1 MSMKKFNKK
10 IEPYLFLL
18 PTLILLG
25 LFVYYPFAKTVAG
38 SFFLIDRYG
47 SFSQFTGLKNYIRI
61 FSDEGFYRALF
72 NTLKHLVMMV
82 PSTIGLSLVLAL
94 ISDKKS
100 RFSRV
105 YETLFCLSMAVS
117 TAVAGKIFQM
127 LFNPSLGIINS
138 TFGLNINWL
147 TDKRY
152 ALPAL
157 TIILIWTELGFS
169 YIYLTAAIR
178 GLPEDVLESADVEG
192 VSKLQKIRLIML
204 PLISPSLF
212 YLFCTLSVSSMIMVR
227 LVLILTQGGPGG
239 STETLIYRMYNLA
252 YNNSNYSTA
261 YALGVVVFVLVL
273 GLMILNFR
281 MEKRSVFYE

>member
-1 MSMKKFNKK
+1 MKQFIKK

-18 PTLILLG
+18 PALALLG
-25 LFVYYPFAKTVAG
+25 LFVYYPFGKTMLG
-38 SFFLIDRYG
+38 SFFLVDRYG
-47 SFSQFTGLKNYIRI
+47 DFSKFIGLKNYVRL
-61 FSDEGFYRALF
+61 FSDEGFYQALF

-100 RFSRV
+100 RFSRI

-138 TFGLNINWL
+138 LLGLDISWL

-157 TIILIWTELGFS
+157 TVILIWTELGFS

-178 GLPEDVLESADVEG
+178 NLPEDVLESADVEG
-192 VSKLQKIRLIML
+192 AGRLQKIFKIIL

-227 LVLILTQGGPGG
+227 LVLILTQGGPAG
-239 STETLIYRMYNLA
+239 STETLIYRMYNMA
-252 YNNSNYSTA
+252 YNNSNYSSA
-261 YALGVVVFVLVL
+261 YALGVVVFVMVL
-273 GLMILNFR
+273 ALMFLNFR

>member
-1 MSMKKFNKK
+1 M
-10 IEPYLFLL
+10 
-18 PTLILLG
+18 
-25 LFVYYPFAKTVAG
+25 V
-38 SFFLIDRYG
+38 DRYG
-47 SFSQFTGLKNYIRI
+47 DFSKFTGLKNYIRL

-82 PSTIGLSLVLAL
+82 PCTIGSSLLLAL

-100 RFSRV
+100 RFSRI
-105 YETLFCLSMAVS
+105 YEPLFCLSMAVS

-138 TFGLNINWL
+138 VLGLDISWL

-157 TIILIWTELGFS
+157 TAVLVWTELGFS

-178 GLPEDVLESADVEG
+178 NLPEDVLESADVEG
-192 VSKLQKIRLIML
+192 ASRLQKVWRIVL

-227 LVLILTQGGPGG
+227 LVLILTQGGPAG

-252 YNNSNYSTA
+252 YNNSNYSSA
-261 YALGVVVFVLVL
+261 YALGVVVFVMVL
-273 GLMILNFR
+273 GLMVLNFW

>member
-1 MSMKKFNKK
+1 MKKFTKK

-18 PTLILLG
+18 PALILLG
-25 LFVYYPFAKTVAG
+25 LFVYYPFGKTVIG

-47 SFSQFTGLKNYIRI
+47 KFSSFAGLKNYIRL

-82 PSTIGLSLVLAL
+82 PSTIGLSLLLAL

-100 RFSRV
+100 RFSRI

-138 TFGLNINWL
+138 VFGLNISWL
-147 TDKRY
+147 TDKTY

-157 TIILIWTELGFS
+157 TVILIWTELGFS

-178 GLPEDVLESADVEG
+178 NLPADVEG
-192 VSKLQKIRLIML
+192 AGRLQKTWKIIL

-227 LVLILTQGGPGG
+227 LVLILTQGGPAG
-239 STETLIYRMYNLA
+239 STETLIYRMYNMA
-252 YNNSNYSTA
+252 YNNSNYSSA
-261 YALGVVVFVLVL
+261 YALGVVVFVMVL

>member
-1 MSMKKFNKK
+1 
-10 IEPYLFLL
+10 L
-18 PTLILLG
+18 
-25 LFVYYPFAKTVAG
+25 V
-38 SFFLIDRYG
+38 DRYG
-47 SFSQFTGLKNYIRI
+47 DFSKFTGLKNYIRL

-82 PSTIGLSLVLAL
+82 PSTIGLSLLLAL
-94 ISDKKS
+94 FSDKKS
-100 RFSRV
+100 RFSRI

-138 TFGLNINWL
+138 VLGLDISWL

-157 TIILIWTELGFS
+157 TVILVWTELGFS

-178 GLPEDVLESADVEG
+178 NLPEDVLESADVEG
-192 VSKLQKIRLIML
+192 ASRLQKVWRIVL

-227 LVLILTQGGPGG
+227 LVLILTQGGPAG

-252 YNNSNYSTA
+252 YNNSNYSSA
-261 YALGVVVFVLVL
+261 YALGVVVFVMVL
-273 GLMILNFR
+273 GLMVLNFW

>member
-1 MSMKKFNKK
+1 MKKFTKK
-10 IEPYLFLL
+10 IEPYLYLL
-18 PTLILLG
+18 PALILLG
-25 LFVYYPFAKTVAG
+25 LFVYYPFGKTVVG
-38 SFFLIDRYG
+38 SFFLVDRYG
-47 SFSQFTGLKNYIRI
+47 DFSKFTGLKNYIRL

-82 PSTIGLSLVLAL
+82 PSTIGLSLLLAL
-94 ISDKKS
+94 FSDKKS
-100 RFSRV
+100 RFSRI

-138 TFGLNINWL
+138 VLGLDISWL

-157 TIILIWTELGFS
+157 TVILVWTELGFS

-178 GLPEDVLESADVEG
+178 NLPEDVLESADVEG
-192 VSKLQKIRLIML
+192 ASRLQKVWRIVL

-227 LVLILTQGGPGG
+227 LVLILTQGGPAG
-239 STETLIYRMYNLA
+239 STETLIYRMNNLA
-252 YNNSNYSTA
+252 YNNSNYSSA
-261 YALGVVVFVLVL
+261 YALGVVVFVMVL
-273 GLMILNFR
+273 GLMVLNFW

>member
-1 MSMKKFNKK
+1 M
-10 IEPYLFLL
+10 L
-18 PTLILLG
+18 
-25 LFVYYPFAKTVAG
+25 
-38 SFFLIDRYG
+38 
-47 SFSQFTGLKNYIRI
+47 
-61 FSDEGFYRALF
+61 
-72 NTLKHLVMMV
+72 
-82 PSTIGLSLVLAL
+82 LAL

-100 RFSRV
+100 RFSRI

-138 TFGLNINWL
+138 VFGLSISWL
-147 TDKRY
+147 TDKTY

-157 TIILIWTELGFS
+157 TVILIWTELGFS

-178 GLPEDVLESADVEG
+178 NLPADVLESADVEG
-192 VSKLQKIRLIML
+192 AGRLQKTWKIIL

-227 LVLILTQGGPGG
+227 LVLILTQGGPAG
-239 STETLIYRMYNLA
+239 STETLIYRMYNMA
-252 YNNSNYSTA
+252 YNNSNYSSA
-261 YALGVVVFVLVL
+261 YALGVVVFVMVL

>member
-1 MSMKKFNKK
+1 MKKLTKK

-18 PTLILLG
+18 PALALLG
-25 LFVYYPFAKTVAG
+25 AFVYYPFGKTVIG
-38 SFFLIDRYG
+38 SFFLVDRYG
-47 SFSQFTGLKNYIRI
+47 DFSTFIGLKNYIRL
-61 FSDEGFYRALF
+61 FSDEGFYQALF

-100 RFSRV
+100 RFSRI

-138 TFGLNINWL
+138 LFGLDISWL

-157 TIILIWTELGFS
+157 TVILIWTELGFS

-178 GLPEDVLESADVEG
+178 NLPEDVLESADVEG
-192 VSKLQKIRLIML
+192 AGRLQKIWKIVL

-227 LVLILTQGGPGG
+227 LVLILTQGGPAG
-239 STETLIYRMYNLA
+239 STETLIYRMYNMA
-252 YNNSNYSTA
+252 YNNSNYSSA
-261 YALGVVVFVLVL
+261 YALGVVVFVMVL
-273 GLMILNFR
+273 ALMFLNFR

>member
-1 MSMKKFNKK
+1 MKKTTKK

-18 PTLILLG
+18 PALVLLG
-25 LFVYYPFAKTVAG
+25 AIVYYPFGKTVIG

-47 SFSQFTGLKNYIRI
+47 DLSKFIGLKNYIRL
-61 FSDEGFYRALF
+61 FSDEGFYRALA

-100 RFSRV
+100 RFSRI

-127 LFNPSLGIINS
+127 LFNPSLGIVNS
-138 TFGLNINWL
+138 LFGLDISWL

-157 TIILIWTELGFS
+157 TVILIWTELGFS

-178 GLPEDVLESADVEG
+178 NLPEDVLESADVEG
-192 VSKLQKIRLIML
+192 AGRLQKVFKIIL

-227 LVLILTQGGPGG
+227 LVLILTQGGPAG
-239 STETLIYRMYNLA
+239 STETLIYRMYNMA
-252 YNNSNYSTA
+252 YNNSNYSSA
-261 YALGVVVFVLVL
+261 YALGVVVFVMVLVL
-273 GLMILNFR
+273 MFLNFR

>member
-1 MSMKKFNKK
+1 MKKLTKK

-18 PTLILLG
+18 PALILLG
-25 LFVYYPFAKTVAG
+25 LFVYYPFGKTVIG

-47 SFSQFTGLKNYIRI
+47 KFSSFAGLKNYIRL

-82 PSTIGLSLVLAL
+82 PSTIGLSLLLAL

-100 RFSRV
+100 RFSRI

-138 TFGLNINWL
+138 VFGLNISWL
-147 TDKRY
+147 TDKTY

-157 TIILIWTELGFS
+157 TVILIWTELGFS

-178 GLPEDVLESADVEG
+178 NLPADVLESADVEG
-192 VSKLQKIRLIML
+192 AGRLQKTWKIIL

-227 LVLILTQGGPGG
+227 LVLILTQGGPAG
-239 STETLIYRMYNLA
+239 STETLIYRMYNMA
-252 YNNSNYSTA
+252 YNNSNYSSA
-261 YALGVVVFVLVL
+261 YALGVVVFVMVL

>member
-1 MSMKKFNKK
+1 MKKFTKK
-10 IEPYLFLL
+10 IEPYLYLL
-18 PTLILLG
+18 PALILLG
-25 LFVYYPFAKTVAG
+25 LFVYYPFGKTVVG
-38 SFFLIDRYG
+38 SFFLVDRYG
-47 SFSQFTGLKNYIRI
+47 DFSKFTGLKNYIRL

-82 PSTIGLSLVLAL
+82 PSTIGLSLLLAL
-94 ISDKKS
+94 FSDKKS
-100 RFSRV
+100 RFSRI

-138 TFGLNINWL
+138 VLGLDISWL

-157 TIILIWTELGFS
+157 TVILVWTELGFS

-178 GLPEDVLESADVEG
+178 NLPEDVLESADVEG
-192 VSKLQKIRLIML
+192 ASRLQKVWRIVL

-227 LVLILTQGGPGG
+227 LVLILTQGGPAG

-252 YNNSNYSTA
+252 YNNSNYSSA
-261 YALGVVVFVLVL
+261 YALGVVVFVMVL
-273 GLMILNFR
+273 GLMVLNFW

>member
-1 MSMKKFNKK
+1 MKKFTKK

-18 PTLILLG
+18 PALILLG
-25 LFVYYPFAKTVAG
+25 LFVYYPFGKTVIG

-47 SFSQFTGLKNYIRI
+47 KFSSFAGLKNYIRL

-82 PSTIGLSLVLAL
+82 PSTIGLSLLLAL

-100 RFSRV
+100 RFSRI

-138 TFGLNINWL
+138 VFGLNISWL
-147 TDKRY
+147 TDKTY

-157 TIILIWTELGFS
+157 TVILIWTELGFS

-178 GLPEDVLESADVEG
+178 NLPADVLESADVEG
-192 VSKLQKIRLIML
+192 ASWMQKIWKIVL

-227 LVLILTQGGPGG
+227 LVLILTQGGPAG

-252 YNNSNYSTA
+252 YNNSNYSSA
-261 YALGVVVFVLVL
+261 YALGVVVFVMVL
-273 GLMILNFR
+273 GLMILNFW
-281 MEKRSVFYE
+281 MEKRSVFYD

>member
-1 MSMKKFNKK
+1 MKKTTKK

-18 PTLILLG
+18 PALVLLG
-25 LFVYYPFAKTVAG
+25 AFVYYPFGKTVIG
-38 SFFLIDRYG
+38 SFFLVDRYG
-47 SFSQFTGLKNYIRI
+47 DLSKFIGLKNYIRL
-61 FSDEGFYRALF
+61 FSDEGFYRALA

-100 RFSRV
+100 RFSRI

-127 LFNPSLGIINS
+127 LFNPSLGIVNS
-138 TFGLNINWL
+138 LFGLDISWL

-157 TIILIWTELGFS
+157 TVILIWTELGFS

-178 GLPEDVLESADVEG
+178 NLPEDVLESADVEG
-192 VSKLQKIRLIML
+192 AGRLQKVFKIIL

-227 LVLILTQGGPGG
+227 LVLILTQGGPAG
-239 STETLIYRMYNLA
+239 STETLIYRMYNMA
-252 YNNSNYSTA
+252 YNNSNYSSA
-261 YALGVVVFVLVL
+261 YALGVVVFVMVLVL
-273 GLMILNFR
+273 MFLNFR

>member
-1 MSMKKFNKK
+1 MKKTTKK

-18 PTLILLG
+18 PALVLLG
-25 LFVYYPFAKTVAG
+25 AFVYYPFGKTVIG

-47 SFSQFTGLKNYIRI
+47 DLSKFIGLKNYIRL
-61 FSDEGFYRALF
+61 FSDEGFYRALA

-100 RFSRV
+100 RFSRI

-127 LFNPSLGIINS
+127 LFNPSLGIVNS
-138 TFGLNINWL
+138 LFGLDISWL

-157 TIILIWTELGFS
+157 TVILIWTELGFS

-178 GLPEDVLESADVEG
+178 NLPEDVLESADVEG
-192 VSKLQKIRLIML
+192 AGRLQKVFKIIL

-227 LVLILTQGGPGG
+227 LVLILTQGGPAG
-239 STETLIYRMYNLA
+239 STETLIYRMYNMA
-252 YNNSNYSTA
+252 YNNSNYSSA
-261 YALGVVVFVLVL
+261 YALGVVVFVMVLVL
-273 GLMILNFR
+273 MFLNFR

>member
-1 MSMKKFNKK
+1 MKKFTKK

-18 PTLILLG
+18 PALALLG
-25 LFVYYPFAKTVAG
+25 LFVYYPFGKTVIG
-38 SFFLIDRYG
+38 SFFLVDRYG
-47 SFSQFTGLKNYIRI
+47 DFSKFIGLKNYIRL
-61 FSDEGFYRALF
+61 FSDEGFYQALF

-100 RFSRV
+100 RFSRI

-138 TFGLNINWL
+138 LLGLDISWL

-157 TIILIWTELGFS
+157 TVILIWTELGFS

-178 GLPEDVLESADVEG
+178 NLPEDVLESADVEG
-192 VSKLQKIRLIML
+192 AGRLQKIFKIIL

-227 LVLILTQGGPGG
+227 LVLILTQGGPAG
-239 STETLIYRMYNLA
+239 STETLIYRMYNMA
-252 YNNSNYSTA
+252 YNNSNYSSA
-261 YALGVVVFVLVL
+261 YALGVVVFVMVL
-273 GLMILNFR
+273 ALMFLNFR

>member
-1 MSMKKFNKK
+1 MKQFTKK

-18 PTLILLG
+18 PALALLG
-25 LFVYYPFAKTVAG
+25 LFVYYPFGKTVLG
-38 SFFLIDRYG
+38 SFFLVDRYG
-47 SFSQFTGLKNYIRI
+47 DFSKFIGLKNYVRL
-61 FSDEGFYRALF
+61 FSDEGFYQALF

-100 RFSRV
+100 RFSRI

-138 TFGLNINWL
+138 LLGLDISWL

-157 TIILIWTELGFS
+157 TVILIWTELGFS

-178 GLPEDVLESADVEG
+178 NLPEDVLESADVEG
-192 VSKLQKIRLIML
+192 AGRLQKIFKIIL

-227 LVLILTQGGPGG
+227 LVLILTQGGPAG
-239 STETLIYRMYNLA
+239 STETLIYRMYNMA
-252 YNNSNYSTA
+252 YNNSNYSSA
-261 YALGVVVFVLVL
+261 YALGVVVFVMVL
-273 GLMILNFR
+273 ALMFLNFR

>member
-1 MSMKKFNKK
+1 MKKFTKK

-18 PTLILLG
+18 PALALLG
-25 LFVYYPFAKTVAG
+25 LFVYYPFGKTVIG
-38 SFFLIDRYG
+38 SFFLVDRYG
-47 SFSQFTGLKNYIRI
+47 DFSKFIGLKNYVRL
-61 FSDEGFYRALF
+61 FSDEGFYQALF

-82 PSTIGLSLVLAL
+82 PSTIGFSLVLAL

-100 RFSRV
+100 RFSRI

-138 TFGLNINWL
+138 LLGLDISWL

-157 TIILIWTELGFS
+157 TVILIWTELGFS

-178 GLPEDVLESADVEG
+178 NLPEDVLESADVEG
-192 VSKLQKIRLIML
+192 AGRLQKIFKIIL

-227 LVLILTQGGPGG
+227 LVLILTQGGPAG
-239 STETLIYRMYNLA
+239 STETLIYRMYNMA
-252 YNNSNYSTA
+252 YNNSNYSSA
-261 YALGVVVFVLVL
+261 YALGVVVFVMVL
-273 GLMILNFR
+273 ALMFLNFR

>member
-1 MSMKKFNKK
+1 MKKFTKK

-18 PTLILLG
+18 PALVLLG
-25 LFVYYPFAKTVAG
+25 LFVYYPFGKTVIG
-38 SFFLIDRYG
+38 SFFLVDRYG
-47 SFSQFTGLKNYIRI
+47 DFSKFIGLKNYLRL
-61 FSDEGFYRALF
+61 FSDKGFYQALF

-82 PSTIGLSLVLAL
+82 PATIGLSLALAL

-100 RFSRV
+100 RFSRI

-138 TFGLNINWL
+138 LFGLDISWL

-157 TIILIWTELGFS
+157 TVILIWTELGFS

-178 GLPEDVLESADVEG
+178 NLPEDVLESADVEG
-192 VSKLQKIRLIML
+192 AGRLQKIFKIIL

-227 LVLILTQGGPGG
+227 LVLILTQGGPAG
-239 STETLIYRMYNLA
+239 STETLIYRMYNMA
-252 YNNSNYSTA
+252 YNNSNYSSA
-261 YALGVVVFVLVL
+261 YALGVVVFVMVL
-273 GLMILNFR
+273 ALMFLNFR